1 MSIDTSPNPTLQPDR
16 HAWVDFAKGFC
27 IIAVVGMWVAGEMQ
41 GYVGQGKAGW
51 LGYFVL
57 FAKPFRMPDFFLI
70 SGLFLCRVIDR
81 PWKRYLDTKVVHYLY
96 FLWLWSLITV
106 PVAWWLGRETPPDLA
121 TAAQHLV
128 LDLVYKPF
136 ANLWFIMMLPVYF
149 IATRLLHRVP
159 VWAVFTGALALAMFP
174 LQTGVYPIDR
184 FGVYFVYFYAGHA
197 FSQRFFAL
205 AHWTENHRRVAVLG
219 LLAWAAFNTYAVKA
233 DWSSSLVLSPLLGF
247 LGISAVV
254 VISRLVC
261 DHRWAAALNYLGEN
275 SIVVYLGFYL
285 PMIVIV
291 PALQASSLAAR
302 PSVVATLSLAGCV
315 ILPVAFAWVAKR
327 VGLAFLYER
336 PAWAHLSTA
345 APPARTGT
353 ATSATSA

>member
-1 MSIDTSPNPTLQPDR
+1 MTPPSTASKTADR

-70 SGLFLCRVIDR
+70 SGLFLFRVIDR
-81 PWKRYLDTKVVHYLY
+81 PWTRYLDTKVVHYLY
-96 FLWLWSLITV
+96 FLWLWSFITV
-106 PVAWWLGRETPPDLA
+106 PLAWWLGRETPADAVSAL
-121 TAAQHLV
+121 QDMV

-136 ANLWFIMMLPVYF
+136 ANLWFIFMLPVYF
-149 IATRLLHRVP
+149 VATRLLHRVP
-159 VWAVFTGALALAMFP
+159 VWLVFLGGLALAMFP
-174 LQTGVYPIDR
+174 LHTGLYPIDR

-197 FSQRFFAL
+197 FSRHFFAL
-205 AHWTENHRRVAVLG
+205 ANWAHSHRSAAVAG

-233 DWSSSLVLSPLLGF
+233 DWPSSLYISPLLGF

-254 VISRLVC
+254 IISRLLC
-261 DHRWAAALNYLGEN
+261 EQRWSTLLKYLGEN

-291 PALQASSLAAR
+291 PALQASPLAAR
-302 PSVVATLSLAGCV
+302 PSLVATLSLLGC
-315 ILPVAFAWVAKR
+315 IALPVAFSWVARR
-327 VGLAFLYER
+327 VGLGFLYER
-336 PAWAHLSTA
+336 PAWARLKTPQPRVSARQAA
-345 APPARTGT
+345 AP
-353 ATSATSA
+353 ATTF